1 MSRVRYETQ
10 WYPLEPEESVLDGLL
25 RQGVNV
31 PHACKAGACQSCLM
45 RAAGGGVPEKAQVG
59 LKETLK
65 ARSYFLACSCQL
77 EPGSELE
84 VASGGADELRVP
96 ARLES
101 MERLSGDVLRVRL
114 RPEAPFDYR
123 AGQYLTLLRA
133 DGLARSYSVASLPRE
148 GVLELHVRL
157 LPGGAMSGWLCT
169 EAKPGDAVKIQGP
182 AGECFYVPGRPDQ
195 SLLLAGTGTGLAPL
209 YGIVRDAL
217 AAGHTGPIWLFHG
230 ARDPRGLYLVDEL
243 RALAERHPNLHYCP
257 SVLEGRLGEGL
268 HVGALDALIRAECPK
283 LTGWRAFLCGNPE
296 LVLSLR
302 KKLFLSGLS
311 LKDIHA
317 DAFLPSASSPE
328 GAGATPRASDAS
340 R

>member
-1 MSRVRYETQ
+1 MSQVRYESR

-25 RQGVNV
+25 RQGVAV
-31 PHACKAGACQSCLM
+31 PHACKAGVCQSCLM
-45 RAAGGGVPEKAQVG
+45 RAASGAVPEKAQAG

-65 ARSYFLACSCQL
+65 ARNYFLACACRP
-77 EPGSELE
+77 EPGVELE
-84 VASGGADELRVP
+84 VAGGADELRVP

-101 MERLSGDVLRVRL
+101 LERLSEDVLRVRL
-114 RPEAPFDYR
+114 RPEAPFDYH
-123 AGQYLTLLRA
+123 AGQYLTLLRP
-133 DGLARSYSVASLPRE
+133 DGLARSYSLASLPRE

-169 EAKPGDAVKIQGP
+169 EARPGSEVRLQGP

-195 SLLLAGTGTGLAPL
+195 PLLLAGTGTGLAPL

-217 AAGHTGPIWLFHG
+217 AAGHTGPLWLFHG
-230 ARDPRGLYLVDEL
+230 ARELRGLYLVEEL
-243 RALAERHPNLHYCP
+243 RALAERHPHLHYRP

-268 HVGALDALIRAECPK
+268 HVGALEALIRAECPK
-283 LTGWRAFLCGNPE
+283 LGGWRAFLCGNPE

-302 KKLFLSGLS
+302 KKLFLAGLS

-317 DAFLPSASSPE
+317 DAFLPSATPPA